1 MKSRA
6 SWLPLSAVGLAQI
19 QEVGGK
25 AARLGE
31 LARAGFR
38 VPDGFVLPAC
48 VFGREPEAARAI
60 EAALPTLG
68 IGRVAVR
75 SSGLAEDLDHA
86 SFAGQYETVL
96 NVEGSEDVMAAVR
109 RCWGSATSA
118 QVSAYSIDRAGGKTG
133 AVAVLVQRM
142 VEATSAGVAYSS
154 NPING
159 DRAESVVNSIGGLG
173 DRLVSGQADADE
185 WLVRDGSANQRRQAE
200 GAIDAA
206 QALAIAD
213 LAARAAAH
221 LGAPQDIEWAIAG
234 GELYLLQSRPMTA
247 LPEQVRWEPT
257 VPGGYVRYFRLGEWL
272 GDPVTPLFES
282 WLVARLERRLHEL
295 QGGWISMRWPEP
307 AHIVVNGWYY
317 YSMDVLPGTPLEV
330 LRFLVQRLI
339 PNLFLRP
346 RRAVMVIPPL
356 AHFGVDLF
364 VKEWR
369 DDVLPKHQRVVAEA
383 TEMVDRA
390 SPAQL
395 VEIIDRIATQAGDY
409 YTSVTA
415 VAGFA
420 WKAEVPLAGF
430 YRKHLYPAVG
440 GSYAELLQGLYAA
453 DAGTGGHSVVSLDWF
468 HPTLSELDLSQEPPA
483 AVASRRDRLAASRRE
498 AESRARAALA
508 DRPRLRARFERL
520 LAQAQRFQ
528 PLREEQLS
536 YMTLGWPVMR
546 RALGR
551 IGSHLV
557 AAGVLD
563 AHDQIYF
570 LSHDELI
577 GALAGDR
584 SSMVAEAGRRRATW
598 ERQRKLAAPLT
609 IGVVPPL
616 FVMLLARFEQS
627 VRVPGVGPSLVTGV
641 PASPGRARG
650 HARIIRSLDDFG
662 RLQPGDVL
670 VAPVTTPAW
679 TPLFTRAAAV
689 VTDTGG
695 VGSHA
700 SQVAR
705 EYGIP
710 AVVGTGD
717 GTARLHD
724 GQLVLVDGGAGVVEG

>member
-75 SSGLAEDLDHA
+75 SSGLAEDLDDA
-86 SFAGQYETVL
+86 SFAGQYDTVL
-96 NVEGSEDVMAAVR
+96 NVEGSGDVMAAIR
-109 RCWGSATSA
+109 RCWTSATSA
-118 QVSAYSIDRAGGKTG
+118 QVSAYSTDRAGGKTG

-616 FVMLLARFEQS
+616 FVKLLARFEQS

>member
-1 MKSRA
+1 VKSGA

-48 VFGREPEAARAI
+48 VFAREPEAARAI

-468 HPTLSELDLSQEPPA
+468 HPTVSELDLSQEPPA
-483 AVASRRDRLAASRRE
+483 AVASRRDRLAASRRQ

-508 DRPRLRARFERL
+508 DRRRLRARFERL

-616 FVMLLARFEQS
+616 FVKLLARFEQS

>member
-1 MKSRA
+1 VKSGP
-6 SWLPLSAVGLAQI
+6 SWLPLSAVGLEQI

-48 VFGREPEAARAI
+48 VFGRERQAARAI
-60 EAALPTLG
+60 QAALQTLG
-68 IGRVAVR
+68 TGRVAVR
-75 SSGLAEDLDHA
+75 SSGIAEDLDDA

-96 NVEGSEDVMAAVR
+96 NAEGSDDVMAAIR
-109 RCWGSATSA
+109 RCWRSATSA
-118 QVSAYSIDRAGGKTG
+118 QVRAYSTDRAGGKSG
-133 AVAVLVQRM
+133 AVAVLVQKM
-142 VEATSAGVAYSS
+142 VEATCAGVAYSS

-159 DRAESVVNSIGGLG
+159 DRAESVINSIRGLG

-185 WLVRDGSANQRRQAE
+185 WLVRDGSANQRRHAE

-206 QALAIAD
+206 QAVAIAN
-213 LAARAAAH
+213 LAMRTAAY
-221 LGAPQDIEWAIAG
+221 LGAPQDIEWAIAR
-234 GELYLLQSRPMTA
+234 GELYLLQSRPMAA

-257 VPGGYVRYFRLGEWL
+257 VPGGYVRNFRLGEWL

-282 WLVARLERRLHEL
+282 WLVDRLERRFHEL
-295 QGGWISMRWPEP
+295 QGGWISMPWREP
-307 AHIVVNGWYY
+307 AHIIVNGWYY
-317 YSMDVLPGTPLEV
+317 YSLDMLPGTPLEF
-330 LRFLVQRLI
+330 LRLLVQRLI
-339 PNLFLRP
+339 PNLLLRP

-369 DDVLPKHQRVVAEA
+369 EDVLPKHLGVVAEA
-383 TEMVDRA
+383 TETVDRA
-390 SPAQL
+390 STAQL
-395 VEIIDRIATQAGDY
+395 VEMIDRIATQAGDY
-409 YTSVTA
+409 FTSVTA
-415 VAGFA
+415 VAGFG

-430 YRKHLYPAVG
+430 YRKHLYPVFG

-468 HPTLSELDLSQEPPA
+468 HRTLSELDISQEPPA

-508 DRPRLRARFERL
+508 DRPKLRARFERL

-546 RALGR
+546 RALRR

-557 AAGVLD
+557 AAGIID
-563 AHDQIYF
+563 ADDQIYF
-570 LSHDELI
+570 LDHDEVI

-584 SSMVAEAGRRRATW
+584 SSMVAETGRRRATW
-598 ERQRKLAAPLT
+598 ERQRKLVAPLT
-609 IGVVPPL
+609 VGAVSPL
-616 FVMLLARFEQS
+616 FIKLLARFEQS
-627 VRVPGVGPSLVTGV
+627 VRVPGVGRSLVIGV

-710 AVVGTGD
+710 AVVGTGN
-717 GTARLHD
+717 GTARLRD
-724 GQLVLVDGGAGVVEG
+724 GQPVLVDGGAGVVEA

>member
-1 MKSRA
+1 MTSDT
-6 SWLPLSAVGLAQI
+6 SWLPLSAVGLEQI
-19 QEVGGK
+19 SEVGGK

-38 VPDGFVLPAC
+38 VPDGFVVLAC
-48 VFGREPEAARAI
+48 IAGREREASRAI
-60 EAALPTLG
+60 QTALETLG
-68 IGRVAVR
+68 PGRFAVR
-75 SSGLAEDLDHA
+75 SSGLAEDLDDA

-96 NVEGSEDVMAAVR
+96 DVEGLDAVMAAVR
-109 RCWGSATSA
+109 RCWSSASSV
-118 QVSAYSIDRAGGKTG
+118 QVSAYSSQRAGGRIG

-142 VEATSAGVAYSS
+142 VEATCAGVAYSAD
-154 NPING
+154 PING
-159 DRAESVVNSIGGLG
+159 DRAQSVVNAIRGLG
-173 DRLVSGQADADE
+173 DRLVSGRADADE
-185 WLVRDGSANQRRQAE
+185 WIVRDGDATQRKYVE

-206 QALAIAD
+206 QAVAIAD
-213 LAARAAAH
+213 LASRAARR
-221 LGAPQDIEWAIAG
+221 LGAPQDIEWAVAQ

-247 LPEQVRWEPT
+247 LPEQVRWDPT
-257 VPGGYVRYFRLGEWL
+257 VPGGYVRNFRLGEWL

-282 WLVARLERRLHEL
+282 WLVDRLERRFHEL
-295 QGGWISMRWPEP
+295 QGGWISMPWRQP

-317 YSMDVLPGTPLEV
+317 YSTDVLPSTPLGV
-330 LRFLVQRLI
+330 VQFLVQRLI
-339 PNLFLRP
+339 PNLLLRP
-346 RRAVMVIPPL
+346 RRAVMVVPPL
-356 AHFGVDLF
+356 AHFGVELF

-369 DDVLPKHQRVVAEA
+369 EDVLPKHQSLVAEA
-383 TEMVDRA
+383 MDMVDGA

-395 VEIIDRIATQAGDY
+395 VEIIDRIANQAGDY
-409 YTSVTA
+409 FTSVTA
-415 VAGFA
+415 VAGFG

-430 YRKHLYPAVG
+430 YRKHLYPVVG

-453 DAGTGGHSVVSLDWF
+453 DAGTSGHSVVSLDWF
-468 HPTLSELDLSQEPPA
+468 HPTLSELDISREPPA
-483 AVASRRDRLAASRRE
+483 AVASRRDRLAESRRE

-508 DRPRLRARFERL
+508 DKPRLRPRFERL

-546 RALGR
+546 RALRR
-551 IGSHLV
+551 IASHLV
-557 AAGVLD
+557 AEGVID
-563 AHDQIYF
+563 TADQIYF
-570 LSHDELI
+570 LDRDEVI
-577 GALAGDR
+577 RTLAGDR
-584 SSMVAEAGRRRATW
+584 SAMGAEAGRRRATW
-598 ERQRKLAAPLT
+598 ERQRKLVAPLL
-609 IGVVPPL
+609 IGEVSPV
-616 FVMLLARFEQS
+616 FVKLQARFERS
-627 VRVPGVGPSLVTGV
+627 VRVPGVGRSLVSGV

-650 HARIIRSLDDFG
+650 HARIIRSQDDFG
-662 RLQPGDVL
+662 RLQPGDIL

-724 GQLVLVDGGAGVVEG
+724 GQPVLVDGGAGVVEA

>member
-1 MKSRA
+1 
-6 SWLPLSAVGLAQI
+6 
-19 QEVGGK
+19 
-25 AARLGE
+25 
-31 LARAGFR
+31 
-38 VPDGFVLPAC
+38 
-48 VFGREPEAARAI
+48 
-60 EAALPTLG
+60 
-68 IGRVAVR
+68 
-75 SSGLAEDLDHA
+75 
-86 SFAGQYETVL
+86 
-96 NVEGSEDVMAAVR
+96 
-109 RCWGSATSA
+109 
-118 QVSAYSIDRAGGKTG
+118 
-133 AVAVLVQRM
+133 
-142 VEATSAGVAYSS
+142 
-154 NPING
+154 
-159 DRAESVVNSIGGLG
+159 
-173 DRLVSGQADADE
+173 
-185 WLVRDGSANQRRQAE
+185 
-200 GAIDAA
+200 
-206 QALAIAD
+206 
-213 LAARAAAH
+213 
-221 LGAPQDIEWAIAG
+221 
-234 GELYLLQSRPMTA
+234 MTA

-257 VPGGYVRYFRLGEWL
+257 VPGGYVRNFRLGEWL

-282 WLVARLERRLHEL
+282 WLVARLERRFHEL
-295 QGGWISMRWPEP
+295 QGGWVSTRWREP

-317 YSMDVLPGTPLEV
+317 YSLDVLPGTPLEV

-339 PNLFLRP
+339 PNLLIRP

-369 DDVLPKHQRVVAEA
+369 DDVLPRHQGVVAEA
-383 TEMVDRA
+383 TGMVDRA

-395 VEIIDRIATQAGDY
+395 VEIIDRIATQAGEY

-430 YRKHLYPAVG
+430 YRKHLYPMVG

-468 HPTLSELDLSQEPPA
+468 HPTLSELDISQESPA
-483 AVASRRDRLAASRRE
+483 DVASRRDRLAASRRE

-546 RALGR
+546 RALRR
-551 IGSHLV
+551 IGSYLV
-557 AAGVLD
+557 AAGILD
-563 AHDQIYF
+563 ADDQIYF
-570 LSHDELI
+570 LKHDELI

-584 SSMVAEAGRRRATW
+584 SSMVAEARRRRAVW
-598 ERQRKLAAPLT
+598 ERQRKLAAPL
-609 IGVVPPL
+609 VVGEISPL
-616 FVMLLARFEQS
+616 FVKLLARFEQS
-627 VRVPGVGPSLVTGV
+627 VRAPGAGRSLLTGV

-650 HARIIRSLDDFG
+650 PARIIRSLDDFG

-724 GQLVLVDGGAGVVEG
+724 GQPVLVDGGAGVVEA

>member
-48 VFGREPEAARAI
+48 VFGREPEGARAI

-483 AVASRRDRLAASRRE
+483 AVASRRDRLAASRRQ

-508 DRPRLRARFERL
+508 DRRRLRARFERL